1 MKSETEIRDLLN
13 VYLEDRRIL
22 VTHLEQ
28 ARKEHEQQCKAK
40 GMGNSSKIEHYSMM
54 ISDKDIQ
61 IETLKSIL

>member
-28 ARKEHEQQCKAK
+28 ARKEYEQQCKAK

>member
-1 MKSETEIRDLLN
+1 MKSEQQIRDLLN

-28 ARKEHEQQCKAK
+28 ARKEYEQQCRAR
-40 GMGNSSKIEHYSMM
+40 GMGNSGKIEHYSMM

>member
-22 VTHLEQ
+22 VKSFEHAKKEYDEQ
-28 ARKEHEQQCKAK
+28 CRTR
-40 GMGNSSKIEHYSMM
+40 GMGNSGKMDHYCMM